1 MTTTMK
7 SFSVPVLA
15 ALLFTAA
22 LLVFLPVA
30 LSTISLPPAAPAITT
45 ADVSRGADELF
56 SAMARHT
63 GDHRPYQDVRANQI
77 ALGVLEITR
86 QVKFLPPGQQD
97 PNSRLLCY
105 AVKYGGKIIR
115 IAVHAILDPA
125 SGVGATVVINP
136 MTPQTPYL
144 TAFESSRQSFLEG
157 DHISRFQ
164 RSYPGAT
171 WEEADCGQLPP
182 GPTPLAP

>member
-1 MTTTMK
+1 MK
-7 SFSVPVLA
+7 FVSIPVMAVVLIA
-15 ALLFTAA
+15 AAFPF
-22 LLVFLPVA
+22 FLPHTLPA
-30 LSTISLPPAAPAITT
+30 IGLPPALPAITS
-45 ADVSRGADELF
+45 ADVARGADGLF
-56 SAMARHT
+56 SAMARHND
-63 GDHRPYQDVRANQI
+63 GHRPYQDVRANQI
-77 ALGVLEITR
+77 ALGVLEISR

-105 AVKYGGKIIR
+105 AVKYGGEIIR
-115 IAVHAILDPA
+115 IAVHAILDPV

-136 MTPQTPYL
+136 LTPQTPYL